1 MIFCVLRWTWSFVF
15 IFVFVFVLVSIY
27 VPCFCA
33 ATDFSANKDL
43 YNLPKHANS
52 SEKFTSVR
60 PVHTPRFIHTS
71 RPTPRL
77 VRCNHT
83 FRILTCG
90 PRNSSRI
97 YAAVHGPSTKPRRD
111 QRYSDDGERLW
122 WFHAGGRGVGTDPP
136 DRGQAPNL
144 AALLTLYTVI
154 NCFSAK
160 LANLMPSDIRL

>member
-15 IFVFVFVLVSIY
+15 IYVFVFVLVSIY

-60 PVHTPRFIHTS
+60 PVHTPRFIHPS

-77 VRCNHT
+77 VRCNHS
-83 FRILTCG
+83 FRILPCG

-97 YAAVHGPSTKPRRD
+97 YAAALFTVHPPNRAATKDTRMMERGCAGSTL
-111 QRYSDDGERLW
+111 E
-122 WFHAGGRGVGTDPP
+122 
-136 DRGQAPNL
+136 
-144 AALLTLYTVI
+144 AAVWARTLQIVARPQI
-154 NCFSAK
+154 
-160 LANLMPSDIRL
+160 